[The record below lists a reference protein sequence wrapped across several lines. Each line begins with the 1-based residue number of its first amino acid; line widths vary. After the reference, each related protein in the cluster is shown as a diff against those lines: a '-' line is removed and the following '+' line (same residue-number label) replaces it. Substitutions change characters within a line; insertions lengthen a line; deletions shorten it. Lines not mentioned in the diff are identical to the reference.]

1 MAKKKA
7 CLLLSLSQ
15 VQTMVKTMVSAF
27 KDNLPTLKWMSEGSR
42 QSASAKLDHMVQLV
56 GYPDSI
62 LNDTFLDEM
71 YEGVEV
77 KRDTYLL
84 NTVAYSQFDRQR
96 QLRLYFDVYD
106 RYDGT
111 YTTYKVINIWPLTAA
126 DSYFFKTFHSFVNC
140 TEL

>member
-1 MAKKKA
+1 
-7 CLLLSLSQ
+7 
-15 VQTMVKTMVSAF
+15 MVSAF

-71 YEGVEV
+71 YQGVEV

-106 RYDGT
+106 R
-111 YTTYKVINIWPLTAA
+111 
-126 DSYFFKTFHSFVNC
+126 
-140 TEL
+140 